1 MAAIRSRSGLGVVPL
16 AGWALVA
23 VALLGP
29 DVAPALAGER
39 ASGRSD
45 RLAARL
51 LRLDPG
57 ARLGGNTQ
65 VATVAEAR
73 LSGVPGRMNVM
84 VGLGPRETIVG
95 GARHD
100 ELGVRGDAG
109 RIFGAGGPDL
119 IHGGPGRDV
128 IFGGPGDD
136 LISGGPGRDRLR
148 GGPGRDRLIDGR
160 GATTVR
166 AGSGRD
172 RVDVADGRA
181 DDRVLCAAGS
191 RARIEA
197 DRGDRIGAGCRRGL
211 ARVTHGRP
219 AAGPAP
225 VRAVQQR
232 VTGAG
237 TMGDPFVAPCS
248 DPASVD
254 CTVRAFPRRFLTG
267 LWANEYV
274 PAYRCPSDHPYLTKG
289 LFVPGGVLVPQG
301 VEIDEGGG
309 PGGSSWPVGI
319 VISNATTTGA
329 PNGTVGTGTTT
340 GFANSTATN
349 WSTGTAGYKVILHCT
364 SDSQHAYVYALP

>member
-1 MAAIRSRSGLGVVPL
+1 VPGAL
-16 AGWALVA
+16 PLVGRALVA
-23 VALLGP
+23 ASALALLGAVVP
-29 DVAPALAGER
+29 PALAGQGAR
-39 ASGRSD
+39 GGGD

-65 VATVAEAR
+65 VATAAEAR

-95 GARHD
+95 GARRD

-128 IFGGPGDD
+128 ISGGPGDD
-136 LISGGPGRDRLR
+136 LIVGGRGRDRLR
-148 GGPGRDRLIDGR
+148 GGPGRDRLIDGG

-166 AGSGRD
+166 AVSGRD
-172 RVDVADGRA
+172 RVDVADGRP

-191 RARIEA
+191 HARIAA
-197 DRGDRIGAGCRRGL
+197 DRGDRIGPGCSGGL
-211 ARVTHGRP
+211 RPATHGRP

-225 VRAVQQR
+225 ARLAQQP
-232 VTGAG
+232 VTGDG
-237 TMGDPFVAPCS
+237 SNGKPFVAPCS

-254 CTVRAFPRRFLTG
+254 CTVRAFPRRFLKG

-309 PGGSSWPVGI
+309 PGGSSWPIGL
-319 VISNATTTGA
+319 VISNATTTSA
-329 PNGTVGTGTTT
+329 PNGSVGTGTIT
-340 GFANSTATN
+340 GFANSSATN

-364 SDSQHAYVYALP
+364 SDSNHAFVYALP